1 MKPITPFSRIFCTG
15 HCRLLKAD
23 KPSTPSPRERE
34 RERLRHSDSWK
45 KDEEEEEEEVPSV
58 W

>member
-34 RERLRHSDSWK
+34 RLKHSDSWK
-45 KDEEEEEEEVPSV
+45 KDEEEEEEVPSV